1 MSKDRIMQVISKKD
15 ARLINTIL
23 LISLIAVLSLPLYV
37 VYFLT
42 PAFSEFLMDDTE
54 KRLINVAERM
64 ADSLQY
70 EGTITARS
78 ITPRFIQELRPVCS
92 AIALPKV
99 KIFAVDGTI
108 VYCTDPADIGKKS
121 SKKFFPEIVASGYPR
136 TDIITKDIGGSERE
150 NLHKI
155 IETYVPIINHDTF
168 DVVGVF
174 EVYYDITTSMNAL
187 DKLTHRAYV
196 VLLSIVL
203 VLVGAV
209 LLSVSRARIN
219 MRRREFAE
227 QEIRRQKDLL
237 EHQHAELAE
246 MHEQAKALS
255 LQDHLTGLGN
265 RRLLEIHFERAFAL
279 AHRYEKEL
287 ALIMLDVDHFKAY
300 NDEHGH
306 QAGDM
311 ALINL
316 AATIRTQLRE
326 TDLAFRYGGEEFL
339 LLLPE
344 IGVKTGL
351 QVAEK
356 LRLSVAE
363 ETDVTISLGVVSYRP
378 GSTVEGMIRQAD
390 KALYQAKL
398 EGRNRVVCAQ
408 EEGV

>member
-1 MSKDRIMQVISKKD
+1 MSKERVRQIISKTD

-42 PAFSEFLMDDTE
+42 PAFSEFLIDDTE

-70 EGTITARS
+70 EGTITAHS
-78 ITPRFIQELRPVCS
+78 ITPRFIQELKPISS
-92 AIALPKV
+92 AIALPKI
-99 KIFAVDGTI
+99 KIFAVDSTI
-108 VYCTDPADIGKKS
+108 IYCTDPAEIGKKS

-136 TDIITKDIGGSERE
+136 TDIITKEIAGGSERK

-155 IETYVPIINHDTF
+155 IETYVPIINRDTF

-174 EVYYDITTSMNAL
+174 EIYYDITTSINSL

-196 VLLSIVL
+196 MLFSIVL
-203 VLVGAV
+203 VLLGAV
-209 LLSVSRARIN
+209 LLSVSRARVN
-219 MRRREFAE
+219 MRKREFAE
-227 QEIRRQKDLL
+227 QEIRRQKELL
-237 EHQHAELAE
+237 EHQHSELAE

-265 RRLLEIHFERAFAL
+265 RRLLEIHFDRAFAL

-287 ALIMLDVDHFKAY
+287 ALIMLDADHFKAY
-300 NDEHGH
+300 NDKHGH

-311 ALINL
+311 ALVSL
-316 AATIRTQLRE
+316 AATIRKQLRE

-344 IGVKTGL
+344 IGMETCM

-356 LRLSVAE
+356 LRLAVAA
-363 ETDVTISLGVVSYRP
+363 ETDVTISMGVVSYRP
-378 GSTVEGMIRQAD
+378 GSTIDGMIRQAD

-398 EGRNRVVCAQ
+398 QGRNRVVCA
-408 EEGV
+408 EE

>member
-1 MSKDRIMQVISKKD
+1 MSKERVRLVISKKD

-42 PAFSEFLMDDTE
+42 PAFSEFLIDDTE

-70 EGTITARS
+70 EGTITSHS
-78 ITPRFIQELRPVCS
+78 ITPRFIQELKSISS
-92 AIALPKV
+92 AIALPKI

-121 SKKFFPEIVASGYPR
+121 SKNFFPEIVASGYPR
-136 TDIITKDIGGSERE
+136 TDIITKEMSGGSERK
-150 NLHKI
+150 NPHKI

-174 EVYYDITTSMNAL
+174 EIYYDITTSIKSL

-196 VLLSIVL
+196 MLFSIVL
-203 VLVGAV
+203 VLLGAV

-227 QEIRRQKDLL
+227 QEIRRQKELL

-300 NDEHGH
+300 NDKHGH

-311 ALINL
+311 ALVNL
-316 AATIRTQLRE
+316 AATIGAQLRE

-344 IGVKTGL
+344 IGMETCL

-356 LRLSVAE
+356 LRLAVAE
-363 ETDVTISLGVVSYRP
+363 DTDVTVSMGVASYRP
-378 GSTVEGMIRQAD
+378 GSTIDGMIRQAD

-398 EGRNRVVCAQ
+398 QGRNRVVCAQ
-408 EEGV
+408 E